1 MEQNRILLSLV
12 YDKLAIFFDKH
23 REIDESHGYLHA
35 ENVDHESKKI
45 ALLCGYKEDSIEMLK
60 IRITAL
66 LHDVDDSKYFNND
79 ELHNAVEIMK
89 ECNLT
94 NELIEEIKYMISII
108 SVSKNKNLLFVPDKF
123 YQIIPRSA
131 DRYTASGYEGL
142 LRCVTFRRIMK
153 LNKKFSEDFDMT
165 YKDDVNLFRDIKNLK
180 LDYILENV
188 KRKDYTS
195 VKDIIMNR
203 VIPICYIE
211 IYIYKDFPKII
222 EMFQKSID
230 NVSTE
235 LDRFIR
241 LKIRL

>member
-1 MEQNRILLSLV
+1 MEQNRILISLV
-12 YDKLAIFFDKH
+12 YDKLAIFFDEH

-45 ALLCGYKEDSIEMLK
+45 AVLCGYKEDSIEMLK

-66 LHDVDDSKYFNND
+66 LHDIDDSKYFNNKSLD
-79 ELHNAVEIMK
+79 NAEKIMK
-89 ECNLT
+89 ECNLSK
-94 NELIEEIKYMISII
+94 EMIDEIKYMISII
-108 SVSKNKNLLFVPDKF
+108 SVSKNENLLFVPDRF

-142 LRCVTFRRIMK
+142 LRCVMFRRTMK
-153 LNKKFSEDFDMT
+153 LCNKLSKDSDMT
-165 YKDDVNLFRDIKNLK
+165 YKDDVNLFEDIKNK
-180 LDYILENV
+180 DIEYILKNV
-188 KRKDYTS
+188 KRNNYTS
-195 VKDIIMNR
+195 VKDVIMNR

-211 IYIYKDFPKII
+211 MFIYKNIPKVV
-222 EMFQKSID
+222 EMFQKAAD
-230 NVSTE
+230 DVSVE